1 MISRLEICRGIEATH
16 WLESKADE
24 SSAGLKH
31 VGAQKPL
38 TY

>member
-1 MISRLEICRGIEATH
+1 MISRLEICKGIETTH

-31 VGAQKPL
+31 VKVQQPL
-38 TY
+38 TL